1 MIVRLIP
8 VIFSLLILAAHFS
21 RINVLPLTIL
31 SIILIVLL
39 FWRKKW
45 VPRLIQVS
53 LILGAAEWIRIIFV
67 YVEQRNVTGEDWQRL
82 AIILGGV
89 ALFTLLSALMFETK
103 VLKEKYSIIK
113 RS

>member
-31 SIILIVLL
+31 SILFVGLL
-39 FWRKKW
+39 FWRNKW
-45 VPRLIQVS
+45 VPRLIQLS
-53 LILGAAEWIRIIFV
+53 LILGAAEWTRIIYV
-67 YVEQRNVTGEDWQRL
+67 YIEQRNVTGEDWQRL

-103 VLKEKYSIIK
+103 VLKENYYIIK
-113 RS
+113 RN